1 MIMNTLVDMAPEDR
15 SHFNSAFINVSEK
28 LGELVEK
35 FEAKKPP
42 KPIEKKGVEK
52 FIEDEEDEG

>member
-1 MIMNTLVDMAPEDR
+1 
-15 SHFNSAFINVSEK
+15 
-28 LGELVEK
+28 VEK

-42 KPIEKKGVEK
+42 KPVQKQGVEK

>member
-1 MIMNTLVDMAPEDR
+1 MKALKHLMIKNLPTFSRNDLL
-15 SHFNSAFINVSEK
+15 FNAEK

-42 KPIEKKGVEK
+42 KPVEKKGVEK